1 MLKCK
6 ITGNECGTD
15 TWTVGQSCPCE
26 SCQIYLM
33 TPEDRLQ
40 EISTI
45 GQELEQDAKKWH
57 LVGLGGI
64 LTECGLDIQE
74 QTTPTFLYSL
84 DAGPIDRYC
93 AKCVDIRQKRNKLS
107 DKK

>member
-15 TWTVGQSCPCE
+15 TWTVGQS
-26 SCQIYLM
+26 